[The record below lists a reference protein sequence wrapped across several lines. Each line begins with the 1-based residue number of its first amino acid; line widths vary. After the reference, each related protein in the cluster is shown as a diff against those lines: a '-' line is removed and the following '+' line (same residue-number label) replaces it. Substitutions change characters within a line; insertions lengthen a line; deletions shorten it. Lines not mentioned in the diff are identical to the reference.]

1 MFEEYCLLV
10 YFGIK
15 NIAVQPVFDEVKV
28 LSTDTPQELLIVL
41 MLPRCIL
48 ARNGFDWNT

>member
-1 MFEEYCLLV
+1 VFRNIVGL

-15 NIAVQPVFDEVKV
+15 NIAVQPVSMTVKV
-28 LSTDTPQELLIVL
+28 LSTAYTTGTPIVL

-48 ARNGFDWNT
+48 ARNGFDWN